1 MGAPEARV
9 TVVSV
14 LRLPVRPGSIGA
26 LADAFTELDI
36 FGHSARSG
44 GFLGAR
50 FLRPLDEQAPV
61 VVIAEWET
69 PQSYQAW
76 LDNPVREELRERL
89 EPLLADDVVAG
100 DLYEEVSM
108 RGEEQE

>member
-1 MGAPEARV
+1 M

-14 LRLPVRPGSIGA
+14 LRLPVRAGAAAA
-26 LADAFTELDI
+26 LADAFDDLDV

-44 GFLGAR
+44 GFLGGR

-69 PQSYQAW
+69 PESYRAW

-89 EPLLADDVVAG
+89 EPLLAGDVVSG

-108 RGEEQE
+108 RGQEDQ